1 MPDVP
6 INTIFLLF
14 FILGGAGHMF
24 LLKYNGRHGKK
35 FGINGMI
42 FGMSPQVYP
51 SRNYMANNTQ
61 VSA

>member
-1 MPDVP
+1 
-6 INTIFLLF
+6 
-14 FILGGAGHMF
+14 MF

-42 FGMSPQVYP
+42 FGMVVHFLLSK
-51 SRNYMANNTQ
+51 SNDIDINQ

>member
-1 MPDVP
+1 
-6 INTIFLLF
+6 
-14 FILGGAGHMF
+14 MF

-42 FGMSPQVYP
+42 FGMTGHFCVVEVY
-51 SRNYMANNTQ
+51 NTDVEQ